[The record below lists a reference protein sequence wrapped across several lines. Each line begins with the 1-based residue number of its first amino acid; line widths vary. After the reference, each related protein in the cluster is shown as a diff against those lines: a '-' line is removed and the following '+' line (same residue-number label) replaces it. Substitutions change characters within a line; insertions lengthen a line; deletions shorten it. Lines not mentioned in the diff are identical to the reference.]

1 MIVNRASA
9 RIWRAI
15 AKRLRRSERAQGLVE
30 FGVLLPIVLVMMI
43 GVLELVNAYDHY
55 ISVVNA
61 SRDGARIGA
70 KGVATD
76 AEIRS
81 LVANDLSRLPNGVTP
96 ASDITI
102 NRTPVPGDA
111 AISVKS
117 CYDHHLL
124 IHLTVVMPDV
134 VRVCSTTTMRMLPT
148 PGP

>member
-1 MIVNRASA
+1 MMAKRAYA
-9 RIWRAI
+9 CMRAA
-15 AKRLRRSERAQGLVE
+15 AKRLGGSERAQGLVE

-81 LVANDLSRLPNGVTP
+81 LVTNDLSRLTERHHAGVGHH
-96 ASDITI
+96 D
-102 NRTPVPGDA
+102 RQDA
-111 AISVKS
+111 
-117 CYDHHLL
+117 C
-124 IHLTVVMPDV
+124 PW
-134 VRVCSTTTMRMLPT
+134 
-148 PGP
+148 